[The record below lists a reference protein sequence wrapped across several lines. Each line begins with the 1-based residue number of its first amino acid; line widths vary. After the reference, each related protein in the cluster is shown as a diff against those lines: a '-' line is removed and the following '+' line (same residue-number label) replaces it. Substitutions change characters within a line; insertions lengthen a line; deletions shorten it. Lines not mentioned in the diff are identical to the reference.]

1 MDGAEESGAE
11 FDALARDWITL
22 WQSELAALASDP
34 EAVEAWT
41 RLLSLWAGAAAA
53 GLRMAPRADAVHDPY
68 AARTAAPPR
77 AAAAGAPSDAGGVAG
92 HGGRGSD
99 DDVLARILDRLDA
112 IERRLAALE
121 VGRGRST
128 GRGAGRAPSRGRT
141 RTG

>member
-1 MDGAEESGAE
+1 MDGAEEPGAE
-11 FDALARDWITL
+11 LDAFARDWITL
-22 WQSELAALASDP
+22 WQSELAALASDT

-68 AARTAAPPR
+68 AARAAPPPR

-92 HGGRGSD
+92 DGGRRD
-99 DDVLARILDRLDA
+99 DAVLARILDRLDA
-112 IERRLAALE
+112 IERRIAALE
-121 VGRGRST
+121 VGRGRGT
-128 GRGAGRAPSRGRT
+128 GRGAGRTPGRGRT

>member
-11 FDALARDWITL
+11 LDQLARDWITL
-22 WQSELAALASDP
+22 WQSELAALASDT

-68 AARTAAPPR
+68 AARSAPPPR

-92 HGGRGSD
+92 DGGRGD
-99 DDVLARILDRLDA
+99 AVLARILDRLDA
-112 IERRLAALE
+112 IERRIAALE
-121 VGRGRST
+121 VGRGRSP
-128 GRGAGRAPSRGRT
+128 GRGAGRAPGRGRA
-141 RTG
+141 RAG